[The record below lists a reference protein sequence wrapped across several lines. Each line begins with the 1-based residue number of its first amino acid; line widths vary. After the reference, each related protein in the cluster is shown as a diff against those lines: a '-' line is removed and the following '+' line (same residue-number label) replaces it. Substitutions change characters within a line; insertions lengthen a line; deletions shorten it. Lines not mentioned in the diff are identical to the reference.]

1 MAAIG
6 TCICAKSCATFLPIQ
21 ALYLDPFFFRLLIR
35 CHQGTSMRPLDLF
48 SSLADPSFF
57 KRRCGRAIN
66 SHPN

>member
-35 CHQGTSMRPLDLF
+35 CHQGTSMRPLEATIKAVLNRGEFQD
-48 SSLADPSFF
+48 S
-57 KRRCGRAIN
+57 RG
-66 SHPN
+66 